1 MFFNGSVVI
10 TQTCR
15 TPRLWSHFRFC
26 FFYFF
31 SYSPCHRHL
40 LKTLC
45 RFIVGPFT
53 HKELFLLH
61 CLFSG
66 SLFRCC
72 SPELLAAKSGCFCI
86 QHKLVRSHYN
96 VLRKCTHTH
105 ALWLEFTA
113 ILTFTVV
120 KVVWD
125 KPEIISV
132 CQRHCRM
139 TRLSFILLSWSHCG
153 LMLLMIL
160 CHRSKCCFQQPLGW
174 MFIKKDE
181 NRG

>member
-45 RFIVGPFT
+45 RFIVRPFT

-72 SPELLAAKSGCFCI
+72 SPELLAAKSGCFSI

-105 ALWLEFTA
+105 TRT
-113 ILTFTVV
+113 LTWIHCHFDFHCCESSVGQAWNHICLSKTLQNDQVKFSFCYHGATV
-120 KVVWD
+120 
-125 KPEIISV
+125 
-132 CQRHCRM
+132 
-139 TRLSFILLSWSHCG
+139 
-153 LMLLMIL
+153 
-160 CHRSKCCFQQPLGW
+160 GW
-174 MFIKKDE
+174 CY
-181 NRG
+181 